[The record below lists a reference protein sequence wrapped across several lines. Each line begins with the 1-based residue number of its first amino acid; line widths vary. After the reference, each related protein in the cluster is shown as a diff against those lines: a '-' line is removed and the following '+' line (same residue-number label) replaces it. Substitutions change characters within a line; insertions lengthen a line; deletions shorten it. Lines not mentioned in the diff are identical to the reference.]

1 MKARFAF
8 GLVSCLLAVSPSLA
22 FAEEK
27 NPSAKWESTIRKFED
42 ADEKKLPPKNAILFV
57 GSSSIRLWDL
67 EESFP
72 GHRVINRGFGGSE
85 VADSL
90 YFADRIVTKY
100 QPRQVI
106 MYAGD
111 NDVAHDKSPETVARD
126 FRQFVK
132 KVRAE
137 LPGVSIGYIA
147 IKPSLKRWNL
157 AEPMKQANAL
167 IERQCKKD
175 DKLEYIDV
183 WNPMLGEDGKPSP
196 ELFRNDGLHLND
208 KGYALW
214 KSIVE
219 PKFVD
224 E

>member
-1 MKARFAF
+1 MKMRFAF
-8 GLVSCLLAVSPSLA
+8 GLVGCLWMVCSSS
-22 FAEEK
+22 FAAEK
-27 NPSAKWESTIRKFED
+27 NPSAKWEATIRKFED
-42 ADEKKLPPKNAILFV
+42 ADEKQMPPKQAILFV

-67 EESFP
+67 EKSFP
-72 GHRVINRGFGGSE
+72 GRQVINRGFGGSE

-90 YFADRIVTKY
+90 HFADRIVTKY
-100 QPRQVI
+100 EPRQII

-111 NDVAHDKSPETVARD
+111 NDVAHNKSPETVARD

-137 LPGVSIGYIA
+137 LPDVAIAYIA
-147 IKPSLKRWNL
+147 IKPSLARWKL

-167 IERQCKKD
+167 IAQQCQTD
-175 DKLEYIDV
+175 ENLEYIDI
-183 WNPMLGEDGKPSP
+183 WNPMLGEDGKPRP
-196 ELFRNDGLHLND
+196 ELFRNDGLHLNN